1 MNNKGFTLIEV
12 LAVLVL
18 VSIVT
23 IIVTR
28 NISSSMSLGRNEAY
42 RLMKNNVISAGY
54 HYIDE
59 CTQGTIQCN
68 FSFEKNNTFKARVLE
83 ESGYFDNLK
92 SPIDGAYLGDCLSL
106 KAEKENGVTV
116 VDIIDECYLK

>member
-18 VSIVT
+18 VSVVT
-23 IIVTR
+23 IVVTQ

-59 CTQGTIQCN
+59 CTQGTIQCD

-83 ESGYFDNLK
+83 ERGYFDNLK

-106 KAEKENGVTV
+106 SAKKDNGVTV
-116 VDIIDECYLK
+116 VDIIDQCYR

>member
-18 VSIVT
+18 VSVVT
-23 IIVTR
+23 IVVIQ

-59 CTQGTIQCN
+59 CTQGTIHCD

-83 ESGYFDNLK
+83 ESGYFENLK

-106 KAEKENGVTV
+106 SAKKDNGVTV
-116 VDIIDECYLK
+116 VDIIDQCYR

>member
-18 VSIVT
+18 VSVVT
-23 IIVTR
+23 IAVVA

-54 HYIDE
+54 NYINE
-59 CTQGTIQCN
+59 CTQGMIKCD
-68 FSFEKNNTFKARVLE
+68 FSFDKNNTFKAKVLE
-83 ESGYFDNLK
+83 ESGYFNDFN

-106 KAEKENGVTV
+106 SAKKENGVVV
-116 VDIIDECYLK
+116 VDIIDQCYR

>member
-18 VSIVT
+18 VSVVT
-23 IIVTR
+23 IVVIQ

-42 RLMKNNVISAGY
+42 RLMKNNIISAGY

-59 CTQGTIQCN
+59 CTLGTIHCD

-83 ESGYFDNLK
+83 ESGYFENLK

-106 KAEKENGVTV
+106 SAKKENGVTV
-116 VDIIDECYLK
+116 VDIIDQCYR

>member
-1 MNNKGFTLIEV
+1 MNNKGFTLIEI

-23 IIVTR
+23 VVVVA

-42 RLMKNNVISAGY
+42 RLMKNNIISAGY
-54 HYIDE
+54 QYIAE
-59 CTQGTIQCN
+59 CNQGTIQCD

-83 ESGYFDNLK
+83 ESGYFENLK

-106 KAEKENGVTV
+106 KVEKENGVAV

>member
-18 VSIVT
+18 VSVVT
-23 IIVTR
+23 IVVTQ

-83 ESGYFDNLK
+83 ESGYFDNLM

-106 KAEKENGVTV
+106 SAKKDNGVTV
-116 VDIIDECYLK
+116 VDIIDQCYR

>member
-18 VSIVT
+18 VSVVT
-23 IIVTR
+23 IVVIR

-59 CTQGTIQCN
+59 CTQGTIQCD

-83 ESGYFDNLK
+83 ESGYFENLK

-106 KAEKENGVTV
+106 SAKKENGVTV
-116 VDIIDECYLK
+116 VDIIDQCYR

>member
-1 MNNKGFTLIEV
+1 MNNKGFTLIEI

-23 IIVTR
+23 VVVVD
-28 NISSSMSLGRNEAY
+28 NISFSMSLGRNEAY

-54 HYIDE
+54 HFIDE
-59 CTQGTIQCN
+59 CTQGTIQCD

-83 ESGYFDNLK
+83 ESGYFDDLK

-106 KAEKENGVTV
+106 SAKKENGVTV
-116 VDIIDECYLK
+116 VDIIDQCYR

>member
-18 VSIVT
+18 VSVVT
-23 IIVTR
+23 IVVVA

-59 CTQGTIQCN
+59 CTQGTIQCD

-106 KAEKENGVTV
+106 SAKKDNGVTV
-116 VDIIDECYLK
+116 VDIIDQCYR

>member
-18 VSIVT
+18 VSVVT
-23 IIVTR
+23 IVVIQ

-42 RLMKNNVISAGY
+42 RLMKNNIISAGY

-106 KAEKENGVTV
+106 SAKKDNGVTV
-116 VDIIDECYLK
+116 VDIIDQCYR

>member
-18 VSIVT
+18 VSVVT
-23 IIVTR
+23 IVVIQ

-42 RLMKNNVISAGY
+42 RLMKNNIISAGY

-59 CTQGTIQCN
+59 CTLGTIHCD

-83 ESGYFDNLK
+83 ESGYFGNLK

-106 KAEKENGVTV
+106 SAKKDNGVTV
-116 VDIIDECYLK
+116 VDIIDQCYR

>member
-18 VSIVT
+18 VSVVT
-23 IIVTR
+23 IVVIQ

-42 RLMKNNVISAGY
+42 RLMKNNIISAGY

-59 CTQGTIQCN
+59 CTQGTIHCD

-83 ESGYFDNLK
+83 ESGYFENLK

-106 KAEKENGVTV
+106 SAKKDNGVTV
-116 VDIIDECYLK
+116 VDIIDQCYR

>member
-18 VSIVT
+18 VSVVT
-23 IIVTR
+23 IVVVA

-54 HYIDE
+54 NYINE
-59 CTQGTIQCN
+59 CTQGMI
-68 FSFEKNNTFKARVLE
+68 
-83 ESGYFDNLK
+83 
-92 SPIDGAYLGDCLSL
+92 
-106 KAEKENGVTV
+106 
-116 VDIIDECYLK
+116 

>member
-18 VSIVT
+18 VSVVT
-23 IIVTR
+23 IVVIR

-59 CTQGTIQCN
+59 CTQGTIQCD

-83 ESGYFDNLK
+83 ESGYFENLK

-106 KAEKENGVTV
+106 SAKKDNGVTV
-116 VDIIDECYLK
+116 VDIIDQCYR

>member
-1 MNNKGFTLIEV
+1 MNNKGFTLVEV

-18 VSIVT
+18 VSVVT
-23 IIVTR
+23 IVVIQ

-42 RLMKNNVISAGY
+42 RLMKNNIISAGY

-59 CTQGTIQCN
+59 CTLGTIHCD

-83 ESGYFDNLK
+83 ESGYFGNLK

-106 KAEKENGVTV
+106 SAKKDNGVTV
-116 VDIIDECYLK
+116 VDIIDQCYR